1 MLIAFE
7 GIDGS
12 GKTTQA
18 KKLYDHLKQRGYE
31 VSLYREPGGTKVGET
46 LREILLKE
54 DLDERTELL
63 LFEASRSKLVEEKI
77 IPELREGKVVILDR
91 FTLSTIAYQGYGRGL
106 EVNFI
111 KELNEFATRGV
122 KPDAI
127 LILDVPVEVALKRL
141 KEKNRFED
149 KDFLEKVRRGFLE
162 LAKEEEHAVIIEAV
176 RGEEEVFE
184 EVLKALSGVLR
195 V

>member
-18 KKLYDHLKQRGYE
+18 KKLYDYLKQRGYE

-122 KPDAI
+122 KPDVI

-162 LAKEEEHAVIIEAV
+162 LAKEERNAVIIEAV